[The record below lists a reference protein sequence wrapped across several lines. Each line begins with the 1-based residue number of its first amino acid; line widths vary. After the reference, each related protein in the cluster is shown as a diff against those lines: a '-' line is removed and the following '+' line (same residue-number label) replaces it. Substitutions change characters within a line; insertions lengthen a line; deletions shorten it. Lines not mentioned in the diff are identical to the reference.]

1 MNSHLNYL
9 VAQER
14 ASDLVRG
21 AEQARLAKSHRES
34 ESTAGRRGRSN
45 RALAGLSILGA
56 RTERLRA
63 RRA

>member
-14 ASDLVRG
+14 AADLVRG
-21 AEQARLAKSHRES
+21 AEQARLATSHRES
-34 ESTAGRRGRSN
+34 ESTAGRRGRPG
-45 RALAGLSILGA
+45 RALAGLWVLSA
-56 RTERLRA
+56 RTQRLRA